1 MYVALYEQECFSW
14 KLNDM
19 KLNAPFNIFRHWFKM
34 QRGADSV

>member
-19 KLNAPFNIFRHWFKM
+19 KLNTPFNIFRHWFKM
-34 QRGADSV
+34 